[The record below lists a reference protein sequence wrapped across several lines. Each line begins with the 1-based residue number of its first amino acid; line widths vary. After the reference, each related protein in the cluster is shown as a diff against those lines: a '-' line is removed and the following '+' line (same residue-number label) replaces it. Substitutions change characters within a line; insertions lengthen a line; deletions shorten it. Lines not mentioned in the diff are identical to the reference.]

1 MGKEE
6 NAIQD
11 KILKALLHV
20 GGLFWRTNSG
30 AFRGRNGRPVKCHS
44 MQGVPDILGCYRGRF
59 IGIEV
64 KTPKGTQSKPQKT
77 FETLLGDA
85 QGIYILADD
94 LDDVLTV
101 VRGIR

>member
-30 AFRGRNGRPVKCHS
+30 GRRVRCHS
-44 MQGVPDILGCYRGRF
+44 IKGVPDILGCYRGRF

-101 VRGIR
+101 IKGIR